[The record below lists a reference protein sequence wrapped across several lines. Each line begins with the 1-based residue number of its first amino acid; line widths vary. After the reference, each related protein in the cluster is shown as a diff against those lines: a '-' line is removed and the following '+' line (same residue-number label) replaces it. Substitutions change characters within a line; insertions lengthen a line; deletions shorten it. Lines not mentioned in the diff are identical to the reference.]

1 METKI
6 QNKVNLVFFLLF
18 FAGLLSQK
26 AYAQNQEQNSNSTT
40 KIYVE
45 YRLVKNHLLYN
56 DNITVNVNNNKIIL
70 AGNVPTIYDRNKA
83 AEEAGSVNK
92 NYVVVNNLKFI
103 SHAIPDS
110 VVTANIM
117 KNIDDNVFY
126 GIFNWVNVNYKNGVA
141 TLSGW
146 VSAPWLKSQFQQETE
161 KVEGVTEIK
170 NEIKDTFG
178 PGYLGRRA
186 ARVIYSDPVFEGMEY
201 MPDPPVHIIVNNN
214 TILLEGR
221 VPSIALS
228 SRAEYLARF
237 LTDAAEVDNHLQIQ
251 KSL

>member
-1 METKI
+1 MKPSI
-6 QNKVNLVFFLLF
+6 KNKVNLLFFLFLF
-18 FAGLLSQK
+18 TALLSITV
-26 AYAQNQEQNSNSTT
+26 YAQNEEQNPTSTT

-45 YRLVKNHLLYN
+45 YRLVKNHLLNN

-70 AGNVPTIYDRNKA
+70 EGNVPTIYDRNKA

-92 NYVVVNNLKFI
+92 NYVVVNNIKVI
-103 SHAIPDS
+103 SPAIPDS

-126 GIFNWVNVNYKNGVA
+126 GVFNWINVNYKNGVA

-146 VSAPWLKSQFQQETE
+146 VSSPWLKSQFQEETE
-161 KVEGVTEIK
+161 KVAGVKEVK

-251 KSL
+251 KNW